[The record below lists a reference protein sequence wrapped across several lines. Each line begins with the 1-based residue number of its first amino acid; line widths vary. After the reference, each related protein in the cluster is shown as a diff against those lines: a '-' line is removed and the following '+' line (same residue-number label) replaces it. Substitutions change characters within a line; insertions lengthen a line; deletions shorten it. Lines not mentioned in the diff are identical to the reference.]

1 LRSGLDNLKVLGDSQ
16 LVIYQSQGKWKLK
29 AKNLVGHCNAVGILE
44 QAKEMIKEFS
54 SIELE
59 YIPRADN
66 AKADKLANQSISKR
80 PVMSERVRLHV
91 EAKREAKKSQTPNP
105 DSEPDA
111 NSADK
116 N

>member
-1 LRSGLDNLKVLGDSQ
+1 MRPGLDNLKVLGDSQ

-29 AKNLVGHCNAVGILE
+29 AKNLVGHCNAVGLVD
-44 QAKEMIKEFS
+44 QVKELIKEFRS
-54 SIELE
+54 VELE

-66 AKADKLANQSISKR
+66 SKADALANSSITKR
-80 PVMSERVRLHV
+80 PIMSERVRLQV
-91 EAKREAKKSQTPNP
+91 EAKREAKKSQP
-105 DSEPDA
+105 DIPGSDSDA